1 MPLKKKLKYGIRKD
15 YVFLAHVTHKAF
27 VYTNKNVHG
36 VALCKE
42 QHLANNLYLFP
53 CTTCSSRC
61 LRRVPPTEWTMH
73 FGAPTVCPRS
83 LNPFYTVTYCITGTD
98 FLKTVHK
105 NQRYGSALI
114 VCGSRSTKFGQC
126 GSGTNNPNHPL
137 NVKKK

>member
-1 MPLKKKLKYGIRKD
+1 MQCIPLFTQNLNASQKEIKYGIRKD

-83 LNPFYTVTYCITGTD
+83 LNPFYVVSKYIKWVKTSWTYTGM
-98 FLKTVHK
+98 
-105 NQRYGSALI
+105 RI
-114 VCGSRSTKFGQC
+114 RS
-126 GSGTNNPNHPL
+126 GSGRIR
-137 NVKKK
+137 